1 MKQQNSDKIVIRPAR
16 GEDLPAITGI
26 YAHHV
31 RHGLASFEEEPP
43 ALAEMTRRYH
53 ALVDKDYPYLVAEAS
68 GEILGYA
75 YAGPYRP
82 RPAYRYSV
90 ENSVYVAPTA
100 ARRGA
105 GGLLLDALI
114 SACQAR
120 GFRQMIAVIGDSGN
134 EGSIGLHASRGFR
147 HAGHLTG
154 TGFKLGRWVDT
165 VFMQLA
171 LGPGDTC
178 PPG

>member
-1 MKQQNSDKIVIRPAR
+1 MTDETQSEIIIRPAR
-16 GEDLPAITGI
+16 ESDLPAITGI

-31 RHGLASFEEEPP
+31 RHGLASFEEDPP
-43 ALAEMTRRYH
+43 GEAEMSSRFH
-53 ALVDKDYPYLVAEAS
+53 ALVDRDFPYLVAEAD
-68 GEILGYA
+68 GQILGYA

-90 ENSVYVAPTA
+90 ENSVYVASDA
-100 ARRGA
+100 ARRGV
-105 GGLLLDALI
+105 GGRLLDALI
-114 SACQAR
+114 PACEAK

-134 EGSIGLHASRGFR
+134 DSSIGLHASRGFTR
-147 HAGHLTG
+147 AGHLVG

-171 LGPGDTC
+171 LGPGDQT
-178 PPG
+178 PPE